1 MHRIWTLPTQIAVQ
15 ALLFLCILSL
25 RDAMKQTFLLLPI
38 PTHSIAWVWAM
49 ATFQIGVALLILLLL
64 TWCNWI
70 DPEKFIT
77 H

>member
-1 MHRIWTLPTQIAVQ
+1 
-15 ALLFLCILSL
+15 
-25 RDAMKQTFLLLPI
+25 MKQTFLLLPI

-49 ATFQIGVALLILLLL
+49 ATFQIGVALLVLLLL